1 MRKRLMSLFCALSI
15 LLFATSTTL
24 ANSAQMQWTGTTS
37 TGAIVQDDACPIV
50 VEKEVLT
57 FDAQEFPK
65 EHYTEPDAFLAY
77 PGKVTAEYTFHNP
90 TDYAVSATLVFPFG
104 NMPDYGQIYDPETD
118 ERVWGVDTGK
128 YDITIDGKPIEKTLR
143 HTFFP
148 PLFRI

>member
-77 PGKVTAEYTFHNP
+77 PGKVTAE
-90 TDYAVSATLVFPFG
+90 
-104 NMPDYGQIYDPETD
+104 
-118 ERVWGVDTGK
+118 
-128 YDITIDGKPIEKTLR
+128 
-143 HTFFP
+143 
-148 PLFRI
+148 